1 MILTETDRPVIKS
14 FHELLKQNNGG
25 SDEVSEQVL
34 YDVGYSLFYQ
44 RNHIQNENKRILKGN
59 GVLHRRTAEAE
70 EQNTEPKEAH
80 EYFLRILGEDRIKIQ
95 TLLADK
101 IILEDKYDKL
111 SKRYEE
117 LKIKWLETCDE
128 LYEAQQE
135 RDELKNKLNEGASN
149 DEKRF

>member
-14 FHELLKQNNGG
+14 FHELLKQTAG

-70 EQNTEPKEAH
+70 EQNTELKEAH

-117 LKIKWLETCDE
+117 LKIKWRETCDE
-128 LYEAQQE
+128 LYEVQQE
-135 RDELKNKLNEGASN
+135 YDTLKNKLGERARY
-149 DEKRF
+149 E

>member
-1 MILTETDRPVIKS
+1 MILTGTDRPVIKS
-14 FHELLKQNNGG
+14 FHELLKQTTG

-70 EQNTEPKEAH
+70 EQNAELKEAH
-80 EYFLRILGEDRIKIQ
+80 EYFLRILGEDRIKFQ

-117 LKIKWLETCDE
+117 LNLKWRETCDE
-128 LYEAQQE
+128 LYEVQQE
-135 RDELKNKLNEGASN
+135 RDALKNKLGERAR
-149 DEKRF
+149 DE

>member
-1 MILTETDRPVIKS
+1 MILTETNRPVIKS
-14 FHELLKQNNGG
+14 FHELLKQTAG

-59 GVLHRRTAEAE
+59 GILHRRTAEAE
-70 EQNTEPKEAH
+70 EQNTELKEAH

-101 IILEDKYDKL
+101 IILGDKYDKL

-117 LKIKWLETCDE
+117 LHLKWCEICDE

>member
-1 MILTETDRPVIKS
+1 MILTETNRPVIKS
-14 FHELLKQNNGG
+14 FHELLKQTAG

-59 GVLHRRTAEAE
+59 GILHRRTAEAE
-70 EQNTEPKEAH
+70 EQNTELKDAH

-101 IILEDKYDKL
+101 IILGDKYDKL

-117 LKIKWLETCDE
+117 LHLKWCEICDE

>member
-1 MILTETDRPVIKS
+1 MILTETNRPVIKS
-14 FHELLKQNNGG
+14 FHELLKQTAG

-70 EQNTEPKEAH
+70 EQNTELKEAH

-149 DEKRF
+149 DEKRL

>member
-1 MILTETDRPVIKS
+1 MILNNTDRSASKES
-14 FHELLKQNNGG
+14 FNNLIKQNNGG
-25 SDEVSEQVL
+25 GDEVSEQVL

-70 EQNTEPKEAH
+70 EQNAELKEAH

-101 IILEDKYDKL
+101 IILEDKNKKL
-111 SKRYEE
+111 SKLYNE
-117 LKIKWLETCDE
+117 LHLKWCETCDE
-128 LYEAQQE
+128 LYEVQQE
-135 RDELKNKLNEGASN
+135 RDALKNKLSERASN
-149 DEKRF
+149 E

>member
-1 MILTETDRPVIKS
+1 MILTDTDRPVIKS
-14 FHELLKQNNGG
+14 FHELLKQTAG

-70 EQNTEPKEAH
+70 EQNAELKEAH

-101 IILEDKYDKL
+101 IILGDKYAKL

-135 RDELKNKLNEGASN
+135 RDKLKNKLCERAR
-149 DEKRF
+149 DE

>member
-14 FHELLKQNNGG
+14 FHELLKQTAG

-70 EQNTEPKEAH
+70 EQNTELKEAH

-135 RDELKNKLNEGASN
+135 CDELKNKLNEGASN

>member
-14 FHELLKQNNGG
+14 FHELLKQTAG

-70 EQNTEPKEAH
+70 EQNTELKDAH

-101 IILEDKYDKL
+101 IILGYKYDKL

-117 LKIKWLETCDE
+117 LHLKWCETCDE
-128 LYEAQQE
+128 LYEVQKE
-135 RDELKNKLNEGASN
+135 RDALKNKLGERAR
-149 DEKRF
+149 DE

>member
-1 MILTETDRPVIKS
+1 MILTGTDRPVIKS
-14 FHELLKQNNGG
+14 FHELLKQTAGG
-25 SDEVSEQVL
+25 DEVSEQVL

-70 EQNTEPKEAH
+70 EQNAELKEAH

-117 LKIKWLETCDE
+117 LNLKWRETCDE
-128 LYEAQQE
+128 LYEVQQE
-135 RDELKNKLNEGASN
+135 RDEFKNKLGERAR
-149 DEKRF
+149 DE

>member
-1 MILTETDRPVIKS
+1 MILTETNRPVIKS
-14 FHELLKQNNGG
+14 FHELLKQTAG

-70 EQNTEPKEAH
+70 EQNTELKESH

-149 DEKRF
+149 DEKRL

>member
-1 MILTETDRPVIKS
+1 MILTETNRSVIKS
-14 FHELLKQNNGG
+14 FHELLKQTAG

-70 EQNTEPKEAH
+70 EQNAELKDAH

-117 LKIKWLETCDE
+117 LNLKWCETCDE
-128 LYEAQQE
+128 PYEVQQE

>member
-1 MILTETDRPVIKS
+1 MILTDTDRPVITS
-14 FHELLKQNNGG
+14 FHELLKQTAG

-70 EQNTEPKEAH
+70 EQNAELKEAH
-80 EYFLRILGEDRIKIQ
+80 EYFLRILGEDRIKIH

-117 LKIKWLETCDE
+117 LNLKWCETCDE

-135 RDELKNKLNEGASN
+135 RDELKNKLGERAR
-149 DEKRF
+149 DE

>member
-1 MILTETDRPVIKS
+1 MILTETNRPVIKS
-14 FHELLKQNNGG
+14 FHELLKQTAG

-70 EQNTEPKEAH
+70 EQNTELREAH

-149 DEKRF
+149 DEKRL

>member
-1 MILTETDRPVIKS
+1 MILTGTDRPVIKS
-14 FHELLKQNNGG
+14 FHELLKQTAG

-70 EQNTEPKEAH
+70 EQNTELKDAH

-117 LKIKWLETCDE
+117 LNLKWCETCDE

>member
-1 MILTETDRPVIKS
+1 MHK
-14 FHELLKQNNGG
+14 
-25 SDEVSEQVL
+25 
-34 YDVGYSLFYQ
+34 
-44 RNHIQNENKRILKGN
+44 
-59 GVLHRRTAEAE
+59 RTAEAE
-70 EQNTEPKEAH
+70 EQNAELKEAH

-149 DEKRF
+149 DEKRL

>member
-1 MILTETDRPVIKS
+1 MILTGTDRPVIKS
-14 FHELLKQNNGG
+14 FHELLKQTAG

-70 EQNTEPKEAH
+70 EQNAELKEAH

-101 IILEDKYDKL
+101 IILGDKYDKL

-117 LKIKWLETCDE
+117 LNLKWRETCDE
-128 LYEAQQE
+128 LYEVQEE
-135 RDELKNKLNEGASN
+135 RDALKNKPGERAR
-149 DEKRF
+149 DE

>member
-14 FHELLKQNNGG
+14 FHELLKQTAG

-59 GVLHRRTAEAE
+59 GILHKRTAEAE
-70 EQNTEPKEAH
+70 EQNAELKEAH
-80 EYFLRILGEDRIKIQ
+80 EYFLRILGEDRIKIH

-101 IILEDKYDKL
+101 IILGDKYDKL

-149 DEKRF
+149 DEKRL

>member
-1 MILTETDRPVIKS
+1 MILTETNRPVIKS

-70 EQNTEPKEAH
+70 EQNAELKDAH

-117 LKIKWLETCDE
+117 LNLKWCETCDE
-128 LYEAQQE
+128 LYEVQQE

-149 DEKRF
+149 DDKRF

>member
-1 MILTETDRPVIKS
+1 M
-14 FHELLKQNNGG
+14 
-25 SDEVSEQVL
+25 L

-70 EQNTEPKEAH
+70 EQNTELKEAH

-101 IILEDKYDKL
+101 IILGDKYDKL

-117 LKIKWLETCDE
+117 LHLKWCETCDE

-135 RDELKNKLNEGASN
+135 RDELKNKLNEGASD
-149 DEKRF
+149 DEKRFQHRFEVFG

>member
-14 FHELLKQNNGG
+14 FHELLKQTAGG
-25 SDEVSEQVL
+25 DEVSEQVL

-70 EQNTEPKEAH
+70 EQNAELKEAH

-117 LKIKWLETCDE
+117 LNLKWRETCDE
-128 LYEAQQE
+128 LYEVQQE
-135 RDELKNKLNEGASN
+135 RDEFKNKLGERAR
-149 DEKRF
+149 DE

>member
-1 MILTETDRPVIKS
+1 M
-14 FHELLKQNNGG
+14 
-25 SDEVSEQVL
+25 L

-70 EQNTEPKEAH
+70 EQNTELKDAH

-111 SKRYEE
+111 SRRYEE
-117 LKIKWLETCDE
+117 LNLKWCETCDE
-128 LYEAQQE
+128 LYEVQQE
-135 RDELKNKLNEGASN
+135 RDALKNKLNEGASD

>member
-1 MILTETDRPVIKS
+1 MILTGTDRPAIKS
-14 FHELLKQNNGG
+14 FHELLKQTAG

-70 EQNTEPKEAH
+70 EQNAELKEAH

-111 SKRYEE
+111 SRRYEE
-117 LKIKWLETCDE
+117 LNLKWCETCDE

-135 RDELKNKLNEGASN
+135 RDELKNKLNEGASD

>member
-1 MILTETDRPVIKS
+1 MILTETNRPVIKS
-14 FHELLKQNNGG
+14 FHELLKQTAG

-59 GVLHRRTAEAE
+59 GILHRRTAEAE
-70 EQNTEPKEAH
+70 EQNTELKDAH

-101 IILEDKYDKL
+101 IILGDKYDKL
-111 SKRYEE
+111 SKRYEKLH
-117 LKIKWLETCDE
+117 LKWCEICDE

>member
-1 MILTETDRPVIKS
+1 MILTGTDRPVIKS
-14 FHELLKQNNGG
+14 FHELLKQTAGG
-25 SDEVSEQVL
+25 DEVSEQVL

-70 EQNTEPKEAH
+70 EQNAKLKEAH

-117 LKIKWLETCDE
+117 LNLKWRETCDE
-128 LYEAQQE
+128 LYEVQQE
-135 RDELKNKLNEGASN
+135 RDEFKNKLGERAR
-149 DEKRF
+149 DE

>member
-1 MILTETDRPVIKS
+1 MILNDTDRPVIKS
-14 FHELLKQNNGG
+14 FHELLKQTTG

-59 GVLHRRTAEAE
+59 DVLHKRTAEAE
-70 EQNTEPKEAH
+70 EQNTELKEAH

-101 IILEDKYDKL
+101 IILEDKYNKL
-111 SKRYEE
+111 SKLYNE
-117 LKIKWLETCDE
+117 LHLKWCETCDE

-135 RDELKNKLNEGASN
+135 RDELKNKLGERAR
-149 DEKRF
+149 DE

>member
-14 FHELLKQNNGG
+14 FRELLKQNNGG

-59 GVLHRRTAEAE
+59 DVLHRRTAEAE
-70 EQNTEPKEAH
+70 EQNTELKDAH

-117 LKIKWLETCDE
+117 LNLKWCETCDE

-135 RDELKNKLNEGASN
+135 RDELKNKLNERG
-149 DEKRF
+149 EQ

>member
-1 MILTETDRPVIKS
+1 MILTGTDRPVIKS
-14 FHELLKQNNGG
+14 FHELLKQTTG

-70 EQNTEPKEAH
+70 EQNAELKEAH

-95 TLLADK
+95 ILLADK

-117 LKIKWLETCDE
+117 LNLKWCETCDE
-128 LYEAQQE
+128 LYEVQQE
-135 RDELKNKLNEGASN
+135 RDEFKNKLGERAR
-149 DEKRF
+149 DE

>member
-1 MILTETDRPVIKS
+1 M
-14 FHELLKQNNGG
+14 
-25 SDEVSEQVL
+25 L

-44 RNHIQNENKRILKGN
+44 RNHIQNENKRVSKGN

-70 EQNTEPKEAH
+70 KQNAELKEAH

-111 SKRYEE
+111 SRRYEE
-117 LKIKWLETCDE
+117 LNLKWCETCDE
-128 LYEAQQE
+128 LYEVQEE
-135 RDELKNKLNEGASN
+135 RDALKNKLGERAR
-149 DEKRF
+149 DE

>member
-1 MILTETDRPVIKS
+1 MILTETNRPVIKS
-14 FHELLKQNNGG
+14 FHELLKQTAG

-70 EQNTEPKEAH
+70 EQNTELKEAH
-80 EYFLRILGEDRIKIQ
+80 EYFLRILGEDRIKVQ

-101 IILEDKYDKL
+101 IILGDKYDKL

-117 LKIKWLETCDE
+117 LHLKWCETCDE

-135 RDELKNKLNEGASN
+135 RDELKNKLNEGASD